1 MNKRGF
7 TLIELLVVISIISLL
22 SSVVYSSLSNAR
34 AKARD
39 AKNIS
44 SLKQLQ
50 TALTLYYDQ
59 FGYYPDPVNNL
70 FSGYDRDGSTTFD
83 TVLAPLVTNGFI
95 SQIPHG
101 YNYPN
106 NPFPYEFLYFAI
118 GIACGGLPTNYYT
131 YTILFL
137 SEKTIFNLPIY
148 DVRPQ
153 GTRYCLTIR

>member
-22 SSVVYSSLSNAR
+22 SSVVFSSLSSAR
-34 AKARD
+34 TKARD
-39 AKNIS
+39 AKNLA

-50 TALTLYYDQ
+50 TALALYYDK
-59 FGYYPDPVNNL
+59 FGSYPYDPVNYL
-70 FSGYDRDGSTTFD
+70 FLGYDRDGSTTFD
-83 TVLAPLVTNGFI
+83 TILTPLVTNGFV

-106 NPFPYEFLYFAI
+106 NPFPYEFWYSAF
-118 GIACGGLPTNYYT
+118 GIACGGLPSNYTT
-131 YTILFL
+131 YTIMFL

-153 GTRYCLTIR
+153 GTRYCLSG